1 MAWLGGL
8 RLRQM
13 IRSSSIQFDH
23 IGTLMG
29 LSARPTRLVGETQF
43 PGICNGPS
51 MEILAMN

>member
-8 RLRQM
+8 RLCQM
-13 IRSSSIQFDH
+13 IRSSSLQFDH

-29 LSARPTRLVGETQF
+29 LSARPTRLVGEAQF